1 MRAILELRG
10 VGAVVHGVQC
20 GEERRA
26 GLLQDGRNGLQVR
39 GGEEGHRDV
48 VEKQRSASS
57 ASEGDYGYGGDWK
70 REGRIAAD
78 GMHGRSD
85 SNLEVRSQVFVRCN
99 RERTHY

>member
-1 MRAILELRG
+1 MQR
-10 VGAVVHGVQC
+10 
-20 GEERRA
+20 GEERRG

-78 GMHGRSD
+78 ELHGRSD
-85 SNLEVRSQVFVRCN
+85 SNLEVVVVVGMSRVFVGSN

>member
-57 ASEGDYGYGGDWK
+57 ASEAITDMVVTGNEKEELLLTGCMDGVIRIWK
-70 REGRIAAD
+70 
-78 GMHGRSD
+78 
-85 SNLEVRSQVFVRCN
+85 
-99 RERTHY
+99 